1 MFPLLTSPGPDL
13 TRIAVSLQLC
23 LEFPRETGLILMCAR
38 KVGNAF
44 QPGERNGYPLQD
56 SCLESPMDR
65 GAWRAAVQGVTKSR
79 TRLSTHT
86 LVKGRARW
94 EPDFWARVV
103 NSFSGSLTSD
113 SEGLVFPSVPEDQE
127 QDRPGTRSLD
137 GGARWHR
144 LAAALNTPCLD
155 PQGSHVTPRPR
166 HALFPH
172 FSGATKSPSRGV
184 VKVNQIKSFC
194 RLPQTMPGTKSH

>member
-1 MFPLLTSPGPDL
+1 MVKNPPARAGDAGDVGSVPGWG
-13 TRIAVSLQLC
+13 RS
-23 LEFPRETGLILMCAR
+23 
-38 KVGNAF
+38 
-44 QPGERNGYPLQD
+44 PGERNGYPLQD

-65 GAWRAAVQGVTKSR
+65 GAWRAAVQGVTKSQ

-94 EPDFWARVV
+94 EPDSCSRAV
-103 NSFSGSLTSD
+103 NSFSSSLTSD

-127 QDRPGTRSLD
+127 QEKPGTRSLD

-155 PQGSHVTPRPR
+155 PQGSHVTPTP
-166 HALFPH
+166 
-172 FSGATKSPSRGV
+172 ATPCFLISQGPQSLPPGV
-184 VKVNQIKSFC
+184 W
-194 RLPQTMPGTKSH
+194 

>member
-1 MFPLLTSPGPDL
+1 MGFSGVSAVKNPPARAGDAGDVGSVPGWG
-13 TRIAVSLQLC
+13 RS
-23 LEFPRETGLILMCAR
+23 
-38 KVGNAF
+38 
-44 QPGERNGYPLQD
+44 PGERNGFPLQD

-65 GAWRAAVQGVTKSR
+65 GAWRAAVQGVTKSQ

-94 EPDFWARVV
+94 EPDSCSRAV
-103 NSFSGSLTSD
+103 NSFSSSLTSD

-127 QDRPGTRSLD
+127 QEKPGTRSLD

-155 PQGSHVTPRPR
+155 PQGSHVTPTP
-166 HALFPH
+166 
-172 FSGATKSPSRGV
+172 ATPCFLISQGPQSLPPGV
-184 VKVNQIKSFC
+184 W
-194 RLPQTMPGTKSH
+194 

>member
-1 MFPLLTSPGPDL
+1 
-13 TRIAVSLQLC
+13 
-23 LEFPRETGLILMCAR
+23 
-38 KVGNAF
+38 
-44 QPGERNGYPLQD
+44 
-56 SCLESPMDR
+56 MDR

-172 FSGATKSPSRGV
+172 FSGATNLSHTACPASLPAQGTLPPPEGVSDCPGSQPGARTRWQSTNSWQMAVGSLAWGPRARGDSPGHRGE
-184 VKVNQIKSFC
+184 K
-194 RLPQTMPGTKSH
+194 RLEHRAAQVLAEP

>member
-1 MFPLLTSPGPDL
+1 MTICHRGGSPGGSIVKNLPSNSRD
-13 TRIAVSLQLC
+13 A
-23 LEFPRETGLILMCAR
+23 GD
-38 KVGNAF
+38 VGSVPGWGRS
-44 QPGERNGYPLQD
+44 PGERNGYPLQD

-155 PQGSHVTPRPR
+155 PQGSHVTAPPR